1 MFIYL
6 FVFSATFSPID
17 VVFALSATGTSA
29 SVTFQ
34 LMKDTIDLIAD
45 KYGMGNMRYSLILFS
60 DKANI
65 NITFSEKYASL
76 NDLMIAIQALPAVTG
91 NPNLPAALT
100 AAKEAFEDSGV
111 RKDSTHV
118 LVVFTDKR
126 SGAAEEDVKTA
137 ARPLE
142 DSAIVVIPVA
152 IGNEIDNEELEW
164 ATSDKDNVVDV
175 GTEEEPANLMEMIL
189 AKINSKP

>member
-1 MFIYL
+1 M
-6 FVFSATFSPID
+6 
-17 VVFALSATGTSA
+17 FALSATGTSA
-29 SVTFQ
+29 NVTFQ

-45 KYGMGNMRYSLILFS
+45 KYGMGNMRYSLILYS
-60 DKANI
+60 DTANI
-65 NITFSEKYASL
+65 NIRFSEKYASL
-76 NDLMIAIQALPAVTG
+76 KDLMTAIQALPAVTG
-91 NPNLPAALT
+91 GSNLPAALT

-126 SGAAEEDVKTA
+126 SGAAEEDVKSA

-142 DSAIVVIPVA
+142 DSGIVIIPVA

-164 ATSDKDNVVDV
+164 ATSDNDNVVDV
-175 GTEEEPANLMEMIL
+175 GTDEEPVNLMEMIL
-189 AKINSKP
+189 GKINSKLFLFYSGGYL

>member
-6 FVFSATFSPID
+6 FVFPATFSPID

-29 SVTFQ
+29 KVTFQ
-34 LMKDTIDLIAD
+34 LMKDTIDLIAG

-65 NITFSEKYASL
+65 TIRFSEKYASL
-76 NDLMIAIQALPAVTG
+76 NDLMSAIQALPAVTG

-126 SGAAEEDVKTA
+126 SGAAEDNVKTA

-152 IGNEIDNEELEW
+152 IGNEVDNDELEW

-175 GTEEEPANLMEMIL
+175 GTDEEPENLMEMIL
-189 AKINSKP
+189 AKINGKL